1 MPQYASNAA
10 LASFQRNSMGS
21 AESVGVAVAALV
33 HERDVLLHSL
43 GDATENCAKLR
54 RERDRLKS
62 QLAELENTVA
72 TLRSKGKLAV
82 ADRDKWEAAA
92 RQRESEIAELRS
104 AGFSLNRDKFR
115 LAKALISRT
124 LHPDNAQ
131 SGGDVTRMIRAEI
144 FKEIWPEIVKIDRGE
159 V

>member
-43 GDATENCAKLR
+43 RDAAENSAKLQ

-62 QLAELENTVA
+62 QLAELENTIA
-72 TLRSKGKLAV
+72 TLRSKGKLLV
-82 ADRDKWEAAA
+82 VDRDKWEAAA
-92 RQRESEIAELRS
+92 RQRESEISELRS
-104 AGFSLNRDKFR
+104 SSLALSRDKFR
-115 LAKALISRT
+115 LAKAVISRT

-131 SGGDVTRMIRAEI
+131 SGGDLTRTARTEI